1 MKKSLWIFGV
11 AVIALTGCTNNEV
24 VDIPQSRAINFS
36 NTFVNNATRADVTN
50 ANFTQFWV
58 YGGYQNGASWVDV
71 FNNVKVS
78 GASVGSGA
86 VWTPEETAYWQVNKT
101 YNFGA
106 YADGTSQL
114 TTGISY
120 EPASK
125 TLTFSDYS
133 AGANDLIAATSS
145 DVSWDGSADPAKVQ
159 LSFNHMLSKVKFT
172 FKTDA
177 VETYT
182 MKVSG
187 LKISQAIQTATG
199 TMVNN
204 VVGTWSGD
212 KTGEYS
218 FADIDDYATA
228 EGQAESEV
236 KYVIPQEGT
245 NEIRVD
251 FTVTVTDGGDYS
263 ETGSFSGTMA
273 IADANKWE
281 PGLAYNYTVTIN
293 PDKVDDTLKPIL
305 FDVTTVT
312 DWEEFTNPD
321 LSVN

>member
-11 AVIALTGCTNNEV
+11 GVIDLTGCTNNEV

-36 NTFVNNATRADVTN
+36 NAFVNNTTRADVTN
-50 ANFTQFWV
+50 ADFKQFWV
-58 YGGYQNGASWVDV
+58 YGADKNDALWVDV

-78 GASVGSGA
+78 GASVGSSA
-86 VWTPEETAYWQVNKT
+86 TWTPEETAYWQVNKT

-106 YADGTSQL
+106 YADGTFQL
-114 TTGISY
+114 TTGILY

-145 DVSWDGSADPAKVQ
+145 DVSWDGSVDPAKVQ
-159 LSFNHMLSKVKFT
+159 FSFKHMLSKVKFT

-236 KYVIPQEGT
+236 KYVIPQGNT
-245 NEIRVD
+245 NSIAVS
-251 FTVTVTDGGDYS
+251 FKVTVTDGGGYNK
-263 ETGSFSGTMA
+263 EGSFTGTMT
-273 IADANKWE
+273 IAESNKWDA
-281 PGLAYNYTVTIN
+281 GLAYNYTVTIN

-305 FDVTTVT
+305 FDVTTV
-312 DWEEFTNPD
+312 EEWDEFINPD
-321 LSVN
+321 LDLN

>member
-1 MKKSLWIFGV
+1 MKKSLWILGA

-36 NTFVNNATRADVTN
+36 NAFVNKTTRADVTN
-50 ANFTQFWV
+50 ADFKQFWV
-58 YGGYQNGASWVDV
+58 YGDYQNGSLWVDV

-86 VWTPEETAYWQVNKT
+86 VWTPDETAYWQVDKT

-120 EPASK
+120 NPTSK

-145 DVSWDGSADPAKVQ
+145 DVSWDGSVDPAKVQ
-159 LSFNHMLSKVKFT
+159 LSFKHMLSKVKFT

-177 VETYT
+177 AETYT
-182 MKVSG
+182 MKVSE

-199 TMVNN
+199 TMVDKI
-204 VVGTWSGD
+204 VGTWSGEN
-212 KTGEYS
+212 TGEYS

-245 NEIRVD
+245 NEIRVS

-263 ETGSFSGTMA
+263 KTGSFSGTMA

-305 FDVTTVT
+305 FDVTTV
-312 DWEEFTNPD
+312 EEWDEFINPD
-321 LSVN
+321 LDLN

>member
-36 NTFVNNATRADVTN
+36 NAFVNNTTRADVTN
-50 ANFTQFWV
+50 ADFKQFWV
-58 YGGYQNGASWVDV
+58 YGDYQNDALWVDV

-78 GASVGSGA
+78 GASVGSSA
-86 VWTPEETAYWQVNKT
+86 TWTPEETAYWQVNKT

-114 TTGISY
+114 TTGTGISY
-120 EPASK
+120 DPTSK

-182 MKVSG
+182 MKVSE

-218 FADIDDYATA
+218 FADIDDYATT

-236 KYVIPQEGT
+236 KYVIPQGNT
-245 NEIRVD
+245 N
-251 FTVTVTDGGDYS
+251 S
-263 ETGSFSGTMA
+263 SQ
-273 IADANKWE
+273 
-281 PGLAYNYTVTIN
+281 
-293 PDKVDDTLKPIL
+293 
-305 FDVTTVT
+305 
-312 DWEEFTNPD
+312 
-321 LSVN
+321 